1 MSKPRS
7 VREPVALSDSSC
19 QVQESTMK
27 DSGSDK
33 PGTDPRSVKLPSRTE
48 GATIQGRL
56 ASQPRDDV
64 DDQSQ
69 SPQPR
74 NRT

>member
-7 VREPVALSDSSC
+7 VREPVALSDSC
-19 QVQESTMK
+19 LIQESAIK

-64 DDQSQ
+64 DDQSH

-74 NRT
+74 NSA